1 MPEDPLT
8 QKERDLRFGPL
19 LDFPRFCQFSNKILE
34 VSVVFDQAV
43 EDEAV
48 DFAGSR
54 ILCKNGI
61 KIGGVTNRTLNQL
74 IHLHGWPRAD
84 KNDIDHEKN
93 EKKYGRD
100 KENFL
105 DFQKGF
111 PFLKE
116 FKKYYRR

>member
-8 QKERDLRFGPL
+8 QKERDLRFSPL
-19 LDFPRFCQFSNKILE
+19 LDFPRFRQFSDKPLE
-34 VSVVFDQAV
+34 IPIVFDQAV

-61 KIGGVTNRTLNQL
+61 EIGSVTDRTLNEL
-74 IHLHGWPRAD
+74 IHLHGWPGAD
-84 KNDIDHEKN
+84 KNDIDREED

-105 DFQKGF
+105 DLQRGF
-111 PFLKE
+111 PFI
-116 FKKYYRR
+116 R